1 MEQKINGYVTQ
12 QDLDD
17 KTKEIEEVVI
27 RVNDKVN
34 KLGKSYSKFITF
46 FINKIPE

>member
-1 MEQKINGYVTQ
+1 MTQ

-34 KLGKSYSKFITF
+34 KLGESCSKFIVKMHHKFDTS
-46 FINKIPE
+46 